1 MCYYREMP
9 SVPIMMPNIARVV
22 NNLQLFFF
30 NFNRVGL
37 DQSSLIF
44 RLLFEW
50 RVDGR
55 WRNHCNTY
63 LTLPLPSLARSP
75 RRRDVRSLPRAP
87 SVAQLTQNSPKG
99 ETADRSRSGFTR
111 ASSATVAV
119 NCLVH
124 PPRSLVIH
132 AYPRCLYF
140 HFTC

>member
-1 MCYYREMP
+1 MP

-63 LTLPLPSLARSP
+63 LTLPLPSPPSPVLLADATSAPCPVLRL
-75 RRRDVRSLPRAP
+75 SL
-87 SVAQLTQNSPKG
+87 N
-99 ETADRSRSGFTR
+99 
-111 ASSATVAV
+111 
-119 NCLVH
+119 
-124 PPRSLVIH
+124 
-132 AYPRCLYF
+132 
-140 HFTC
+140 